1 MESSNMP
8 DLDRLLEQELK
19 RQVATHPGN
28 AADPGMAR
36 YHAAFLRGGMHMP
49 FVPSFLAGLSA
60 KGAAGLALA
69 AITVGG
75 GAAAAT
81 VVSHDVNVNIST
93 PWGQLVVGQ
102 VSKCKAEFGPSASP
116 TATPSVSPAAKAN
129 IGQCVSAL
137 AKTHGQK
144 ERKLHAHATPSGR
157 PSGLPTGRPS
167 GLPTGRP
174 SGLTTGRPSGL
185 PSPKGKG
192 RPSSTP
198 SGH

>member
-81 VVSHDVNVNIST
+81 VVSHDVNVNMST

-102 VSKCKAEFGPSASP
+102 VSTCKAEFGPSASP

-137 AKTHGQK
+137 AKTPGQT
-144 ERKLHAHATPSGR
+144 ERKVHAHATPSGL
-157 PSGLPTGRPS
+157 PSGRPS
-167 GLPTGRP
+167 GRP